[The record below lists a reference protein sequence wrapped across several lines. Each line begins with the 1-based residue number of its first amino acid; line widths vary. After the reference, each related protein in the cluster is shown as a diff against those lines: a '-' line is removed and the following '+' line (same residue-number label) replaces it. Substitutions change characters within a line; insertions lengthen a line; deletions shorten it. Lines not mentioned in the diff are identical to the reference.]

1 MVRAILITLSITL
14 SLNTNA
20 GELIRD
26 ATVIEVAN
34 TASNGADFAVILQ
47 GGIGVCLHPTRTL
60 IKFPEAKK
68 QSDDSYKQSFSLALS
83 ALATGMKVRIHNFED
98 DSCSNANFISVSK

>member
-1 MVRAILITLSITL
+1 MIRTILIAL
-14 SLNTNA
+14 SLALSPGINA
-20 GELIRD
+20 GELIEG

-34 TASNGADFAVILQ
+34 TSGNGADFAVILQ
-47 GGIGVCLHPTRTL
+47 GGTGICVHPTRTL

-68 QSDDSYKQSFSLALS
+68 QSDASYKQSFSLALS

-98 DSCSNANFISVSK
+98 DSCAGANFISVSK